1 MITKITMIWILSSNY
16 DLWNQ
21 FIIEIANQIMIIRNE
36 SWLLQWNYYKY
47 YDKIMVAIIAS
58 KIFWLSWL
66 LKSNQD
72 YKGCIIHMHI
82 LMILYSNKSI
92 FLLTSAT
99 FDILCLVNLI

>member
-1 MITKITMIWILSSNY
+1 MITKITIIWTLSSNY
-16 DLWNQ
+16 DLCNQ

-36 SWLLQWNYYKY
+36 SWLLQWNYYNY

-72 YKGCIIHMHI
+72 CKGCIIHMH
-82 LMILYSNKSI
+82 ILYSNKSI